1 MAEPAAKKETILIV
15 DDEEDIRNLFIRNL
29 QEENFDFLT
38 AGGGEDA
45 LDILGVEHV
54 SLMLCD
60 INMDGMSGID
70 LLNKVQKQYPEL
82 AVIIVSGVD
91 DRNVA
96 RMALELGASGY
107 LIKPV
112 PRTSMII
119 QVMNALRLR
128 DFAKTQEASTRL
140 LLHQEKLAAIGRL
153 AAGIIHE
160 LNTPTT
166 YIRGNLQ
173 IFVRYSAMLDEYI
186 MQLAAN
192 PAAEKRKNVINRI
205 ESLVETINE
214 ISSSALKGT
223 DRIISIVSSMRG
235 FIVDGQVENA
245 ELNLFQPLTDAL
257 VLTGNRI
264 KHIGRTRINGW
275 EFDPLELES
284 FLADNSLMVSGN
296 SQRLCQ
302 LFVILFNNSIDA
314 WQDCSLKSAK
324 KKPSLLQQISVTDNE
339 EENVVCRVCDNSG
352 GMAEETADQVF
363 KPFFTTKKDGKGTGL
378 GMSICQ
384 QIVLEHHGSI
394 TLENNPG
401 TGVCWN
407 IAFPRKLQQRLKEKI

>member
-1 MAEPAAKKETILIV
+1 MAEPSAKKQAILIV
-15 DDEEDIRNLFIRNL
+15 DDEEEVRNLFIRYL

-38 AGGGEDA
+38 ASGGEEA
-45 LDILGVEHV
+45 LDILASEYV

-60 INMDGMSGID
+60 INMNGMSGID

-119 QVMNALRLR
+119 QVLNALRLR
-128 DFAKTQEASTRL
+128 EFSKTQEANTRL

-173 IFVRYSAMLDEYI
+173 VFDRYSASLEEFLE
-186 MQLAAN
+186 QLAAN
-192 PAAEKRKNVINRI
+192 PDEERRKNIINRI
-205 ESLVETINE
+205 KSLIKTINE
-214 ISSSALKGT
+214 ISFSALKGT
-223 DRIISIVSSMRG
+223 DRIINIVSSMRG
-235 FIVDGQVENA
+235 FVVGSQREKE
-245 ELNLFQPLTDAL
+245 ELNFFQPLTDAL
-257 VLTGNRI
+257 VLTSNRF
-264 KHIGRTRINGW
+264 KHIGRARVNNW
-275 EFDPLELES
+275 EFD
-284 FLADNSLMVSGN
+284 SLNLKDFIDRNNLVVSGN

-314 WQDCSLKSAK
+314 WQEFFVNSTRQKT
-324 KKPSLLQQISVTDNE
+324 PLLLEISV
-339 EENVVCRVCDNSG
+339 ENKEDGNVACQLCDNSG
-352 GMAEETADQVF
+352 GMDEEAVGQVF

-384 QIVLEHHGSI
+384 QIVQEHHGEI
-394 TLENNPG
+394 ILGNNPG
-401 TGVCWN
+401 SGVCWD
-407 IAFPRKLQQRLKEKI
+407 IRLSRQF